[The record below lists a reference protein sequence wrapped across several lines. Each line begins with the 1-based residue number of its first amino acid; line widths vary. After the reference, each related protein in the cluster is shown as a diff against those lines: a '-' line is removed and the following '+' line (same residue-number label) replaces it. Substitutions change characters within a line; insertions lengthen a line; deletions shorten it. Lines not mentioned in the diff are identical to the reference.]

1 MAYLLEGKVVIVT
14 GSSTG
19 IGRATAI
26 ECARHGARLV
36 LHHIGDTQAQSDIID
51 LKRDIESLTK
61 GSKGTRSIDV
71 AADIT
76 NDGAGKSIVD
86 AAVAEF
92 GEINGLVNNAGM
104 CQFMDFAAV
113 TKEQTEKHMAVNYH
127 GTFGITQAV
136 IKQMILQGKG
146 GSVVSIASVCATLGS
161 SQLTHYSATKAA
173 VLGMT
178 INCAVA
184 LGRHGIR
191 FNAVSPGT
199 VETDMN
205 KGDLVGSK
213 REWMESRVPLGRLG
227 VPEDIA
233 KPVVFFINDMAQYIS
248 GQNLI
253 VDGASTVYYQ

>member
-1 MAYLLEGKVVIVT
+1 MARLLEDKVIIIT

-19 IGRATAI
+19 IGRATAV

-36 LHHIGDTQAQSDIID
+36 LHHIGDTQAKLDIIN

-61 GSKGTRSIDV
+61 GSKGTRSIAV

-76 NDGAGKSIVD
+76 NDGTGKSIVD

-92 GEINGLVNNAGM
+92 GEINGLVNNAGI
-104 CQFMDFAAV
+104 CQFMDFITV
-113 TKEQTEKHMAVNYH
+113 TKEQAEKHMAVNYH

-146 GSVVSIASVCATLGS
+146 GSIVSIASVCATLGS

-173 VLGMT
+173 VL
-178 INCAVA
+178 
-184 LGRHGIR
+184 
-191 FNAVSPGT
+191 GT

-233 KPVVFFINDMAQYIS
+233 KPVVFFISDMAQYIS